1 MPLGDD
7 LLVALVRPLFAD
19 LFTVIGLGY
28 LPHTQLEITS
38 ASAVALQ
45 MKGIGFK
52 TDRLDG

>member
-45 MKGIGFK
+45 MKGMRFK

>member
-7 LLVALVRPLFAD
+7 LLVALAQPLFAD
-19 LFTVIGLGY
+19 LFTVRGLGY

-52 TDRLDG
+52 TDRPDG